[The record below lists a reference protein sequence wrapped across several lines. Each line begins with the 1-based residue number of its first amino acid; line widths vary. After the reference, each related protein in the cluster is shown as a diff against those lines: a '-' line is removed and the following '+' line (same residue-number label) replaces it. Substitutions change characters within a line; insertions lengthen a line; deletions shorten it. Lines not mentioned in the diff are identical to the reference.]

1 MPEITAAM
9 VKKLRDETGAGMMD
23 AKRAL
28 TEAGGDAEKAKD
40 WLRAKGL
47 SRAADKAGRETHEG
61 RVHAYVH
68 AAGGVAT
75 KGALVALQCES
86 DFVANTDDFKT
97 LAHELAL
104 QVVGGLPQF
113 VSRQDVPA
121 ALVERERSVYREQV
135 VDKPVNIQDKIIG
148 GKMNDFF
155 AKVCLL
161 DQAWIKEGKR
171 KVGDLVTEAVAKLG
185 ENITVA
191 GFARLEV
198 GAPAIFAATQA
209 SSSGANGAAANGAAA
224 PTAAADGAG
233 APVAG

>member
-1 MPEITAAM
+1 MAEITAAM

-28 TEAGGDAEKAKD
+28 TEAGGDAEKARD

-47 SRAADKAGRETHEG
+47 SRAADKAGRKTREG

-97 LAHELAL
+97 LAHEIAL
-104 QVVGGLPQF
+104 QVVGSLPQY
-113 VSRQDVPA
+113 VRREDVPV

-135 VDKPVNIQDKIIG
+135 VDKPANIQDKIID
-148 GKMNDFF
+148 GKMNDFY

-161 DQAWIKEGKR
+161 DQPWIKEGKR
-171 KVGDLVTEAVAKLG
+171 KVGDLVTDAVAKLG

-198 GAPAIFAATQA
+198 GAPAIFACPEA
-209 SSSGANGAAANGAAA
+209 SAAGTNGASGN
-224 PTAAADGAG
+224 GAG
-233 APVAG
+233 APVPE